1 MIYNERHMA
10 FEKGKP
16 KSGGRKKGTANAVTK
31 DLRERVRELLES
43 QFEQVADDFAGL
55 DPKDKI
61 HAWLKLTEFVL
72 PKLQRSETVI
82 DFSKMSDAEIDTLFE
97 RALTKTGQP

>member
-1 MIYNERHMA
+1 MG
-10 FEKGKP
+10 FEKGRP

-31 DLRERVRELLES
+31 DLRERIRELLES
-43 QFEQVADDFAGL
+43 QFEQVAADLAGL
-55 DPKDKI
+55 DPKDRV
-61 HAWLKLTEFVL
+61 HAWLKMSEFVL

-97 RALTKTGQP
+97 RAMAKTELP